1 MFSLSKILLPVDF
14 SPQTI
19 GAARYAEALA
29 DRHGSQVTML
39 HVIPPPQYDITL
51 MEAAAMPP
59 AEISAGRKAAAGERN
74 RSFLNEELPAFQPQR
89 RLLEGDPAREIV
101 RTAHDEGFNLI
112 LMPTHGYGLFRRFIL
127 GSVTAKVLHDAD
139 CPVWTGVHLEG
150 APPVES
156 IQFRTIV
163 AAVDLG
169 KHSEK
174 TLAWAAG
181 FARETNARLVIAH
194 AAPSMDRRTGEFYDP
209 LREDLVR
216 AAKARVAELQTTAGV
231 CADVVVEPGDPPYFI
246 ETVAKSQRADL
257 VVIGRGAAT
266 GILGRLRANAYA
278 IIRQSPCPVV
288 SV

>member
-14 SPQTI
+14 SPRAL

-29 DRHGSQVTML
+29 DRYGAQVTML
-39 HVIPPPQYDITL
+39 HAIPPPQYDIEL
-51 MEAAAMPP
+51 MEAAAIPLTEM
-59 AEISAGRKAAAGERN
+59 SASRKAAAEEQN
-74 RSFLNEELPAFQPQR
+74 RTFLNQELPGFQPQR

-101 RTAHDEGFNLI
+101 QIAHNEGFNLI

-139 CPVWTGVHLEG
+139 CPVWTGVHLEE

-156 IQFRTIV
+156 IQFRTVV

-169 KHSEK
+169 KQSEK
-174 TLAWAAG
+174 TVAWAAA
-181 FARETNARLVIAH
+181 FAQETKARLVIAH
-194 AAPSMDRRTGEFYDP
+194 AIPSMDRRTGEFYDP
-209 LREDLVR
+209 VREDL
-216 AAKARVAELQTTAGV
+216 ARDAEKRIAELQKAAGTS
-231 CADVVVEPGDPPYFI
+231 AEVVIEPGDPPYFI
-246 ETVAKSQRADL
+246 ESVAKKQRADL
-257 VVIGRGAAT
+257 VVIGRGATA
-266 GILGRLRANAYA
+266 GIFGRLRANAYA

>member
-14 SPQTI
+14 SPRSL

-29 DRHGSQVTML
+29 DRYGAQVTML
-39 HVIPPPQYDITL
+39 HVIPPPQYDIEL
-51 MEAAAMPP
+51 MEAAAIPLTEM
-59 AEISAGRKAAAGERN
+59 SASRKAAAEVQN
-74 RSFLNEELPAFQPQR
+74 RTFLNQELPGFQPQR

-101 RTAHDEGFNLI
+101 QIAHNEGFNLI

-139 CPVWTGVHLEG
+139 CPVWTGVHLEE

-156 IQFRTIV
+156 IQFRTVV

-169 KHSEK
+169 KQSGK
-174 TLAWAAG
+174 ALAWAAG
-181 FARETNARLVIAH
+181 FAQATKARLVIAH
-194 AAPSMDRRTGEFYDP
+194 ATPSMDRRTGEFYDP
-209 LREDLVR
+209 VREDL
-216 AAKARVAELQTTAGV
+216 AKDAEKRIAELQKAAGTS
-231 CADVVVEPGDPPYFI
+231 AEVVIESGDAPYFI
-246 ETVAKSQRADL
+246 ESVAKKQRADL
-257 VVIGRGAAT
+257 VVIGRGAAA
-266 GILGRLRANAYA
+266 GIFGRLRANAYA